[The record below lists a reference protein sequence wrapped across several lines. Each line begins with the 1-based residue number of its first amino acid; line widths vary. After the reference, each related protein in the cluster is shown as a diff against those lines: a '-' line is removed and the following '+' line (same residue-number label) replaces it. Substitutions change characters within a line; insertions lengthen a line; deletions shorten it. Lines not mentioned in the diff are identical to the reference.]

1 MEDRRMTKD
10 SPKAEQTKGQDKVD
24 PAAVQ
29 TDTPRPAPR
38 WKPDPVVDEEDD
50 DLFNDMPV

>member
-1 MEDRRMTKD
+1 MTKD

-29 TDTPRPAPR
+29 TDVQTDTPRPAPR
-38 WKPDPVVDEEDD
+38 WKPDQAVDEEDD